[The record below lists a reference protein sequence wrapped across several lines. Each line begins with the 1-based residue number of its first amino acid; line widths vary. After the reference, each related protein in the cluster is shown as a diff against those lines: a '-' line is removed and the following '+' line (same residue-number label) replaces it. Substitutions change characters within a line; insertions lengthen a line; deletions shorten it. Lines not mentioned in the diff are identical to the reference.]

1 MATLYKRNNNG
12 KPIFWGAD
20 IVDNKIR
27 IAHGIVGKPES
38 MIVDVFPSVQKDI
51 HKEVE
56 SKYNQKIKTG
66 YITLDEVVDEVGNP
80 PVEEKALAEWLAV
93 NLPRDLSNGNND
105 TLLPMLAKA
114 YSGSFWKYSPVA
126 MCQYKIN
133 GLRCIIRAVPTND
146 LFHKYHL
153 TFQSREGIY
162 WNTLAILEE
171 YLLNTLSEELLG
183 FLVES
188 GAALDGEIYL
198 PGFSINDINHFV
210 KDATDPHN
218 AILQYW
224 CYDVLVEDYTA
235 HERYVSILS
244 KYMYKFNKMFA
255 NKSDHLNNTN
265 RLILLPTFMINT
277 DFDLTDKRNQF
288 INLGFEGII
297 LRNPDSEYQFGR
309 RRVGYMEKF
318 KAASEGTFVIVDIY
332 PENKRKLP
340 IIKCKNDINDAEFE
354 TRLSLPHDAQQR
366 ILEHKDS
373 FIGKVLHIEFGERS
387 GIEKVPFHIKRV
399 SFNNDNNFK

>member
-1 MATLYKRNNNG
+1 
-12 KPIFWGAD
+12 
-20 IVDNKIR
+20 
-27 IAHGIVGKPES
+27 
-38 MIVDVFPSVQKDI
+38 
-51 HKEVE
+51 
-56 SKYNQKIKTG
+56 
-66 YITLDEVVDEVGNP
+66 
-80 PVEEKALAEWLAV
+80 
-93 NLPRDLSNGNND
+93 
-105 TLLPMLAKA
+105 
-114 YSGSFWKYSPVA
+114 
-126 MCQYKIN
+126 
-133 GLRCIIRAVPTND
+133 
-146 LFHKYHL
+146 
-153 TFQSREGIY
+153 
-162 WNTLAILEE
+162 
-171 YLLNTLSEELLG
+171 
-183 FLVES
+183 
-188 GAALDGEIYL
+188 
-198 PGFSINDINHFV
+198 
-210 KDATDPHN
+210 
-218 AILQYW
+218 
-224 CYDVLVEDYTA
+224 
-235 HERYVSILS
+235 
-244 KYMYKFNKMFA
+244 MYKFNKMFA

-332 PENKRKLP
+332 PENNRKLP

>member
-1 MATLYKRNNNG
+1 MTTLYKRNNNG
-12 KPIFWGAD
+12 KPIFWSAD

-27 IAHGIVGKPES
+27 IAHGIVAKPES
-38 MIVDVFPSVQKDI
+38 TIVDVFPSVQKDI
-51 HKEVE
+51 HKELE

-114 YSGSFWKYSPVA
+114 YSGTFWKYSPVA
-126 MCQYKIN
+126 ICQYKIN

-171 YLLNTLSEELLG
+171 YLLNTLNEELLD

-210 KDATDPHN
+210 KDATDSHN
-218 AILQYW
+218 ALLQYW
-224 CYDVLVEDYTA
+224 CYDILIEEYRAYDRYYT
-235 HERYVSILS
+235 ILFEYLS
-244 KYMYKFNKMFA
+244 NNIPYFHNKNDHID
-255 NKSDHLNNTN
+255 NKS
-265 RLILLPTFMINT
+265 RLILLPTFDAET
-277 DFDLTDKRNQF
+277 DYDVVKLRDNF
-288 INLGFEGII
+288 INLGFEGVI
-297 LRNPDSEYQFGR
+297 LRNPDAEYQFGR
-309 RRVGYMEKF
+309 RRVGFMEKF
-318 KAASEGTFVIVDIY
+318 KAATEGTFVIVDIY

-366 ILEHKDS
+366 ILENKNS

-387 GIEKVPFHIKRV
+387 GVEKVPFHIKRV

>member
-1 MATLYKRNNNG
+1 MNTLYKRNNNG
-12 KPIFWGAD
+12 KPIFWNIEAD
-20 IVDNKIR
+20 NGEISIT
-27 IAHGIVGKPES
+27 HGIVGKPES
-38 MIVDVFPSVQKDI
+38 EVTNIFKSVQKDI
-51 HKEVE
+51 TKEIE

-66 YITLDEVVDEVGNP
+66 YITLDEVVDEAGNP
-80 PVEEKALAEWLAV
+80 PVEEKALAEWLAA
-93 NLPRDLSNGNND
+93 NLPRNLSNGNND

-114 YSGSFWKYSPVA
+114 YTGSFWKYSPIA
-126 MCQYKIN
+126 LCQYKIN

-162 WNTLAILEE
+162 WHSLGNLEE
-171 YLLNTLSEELLG
+171 YLLANLDEDLLD

-224 CYDVLVEDYTA
+224 CYDVLIEDYNA
-235 HERYVSILS
+235 EARYLYILK
-244 KYMYKFNKMFA
+244 KYMDKFKVRFA
-255 NKSDHLNNTN
+255 SKSSHLDNTK
-265 RLILLPTFMINT
+265 LIVLLPTFIVSN
-277 DFDLTDKRNQF
+277 DFELTDKRNEF
-288 INLGFEGII
+288 IGLGFEGAII
-297 LRNPDSEYQFGR
+297 RNPDCEYQFGR

-332 PENKRKLP
+332 PEQKRKLP

-354 TRLSLPHDAQQR
+354 TRLSLPHDVQQN

-373 FIGKVLHIEFGERS
+373 FIGRVLHIEFGERS
-387 GIEKVPFHIKRV
+387 GVEKVPFHIKRV
-399 SFNNDNNFK
+399 NFHNNDNFK